1 VTGATRGW
9 RPGAG
14 AAVAVTAGD
23 PGSWA
28 LGLLGFLARGGWL
41 VLALP
46 ILTIPSPVLLSLLF
60 RGEVGA
66 IGRGELRLL
75 SIGVGAVLS
84 LVAIGGVILSAY
96 ADTALAE
103 RFVRDPETEELRGG
117 RVARPLTRTE
127 RRSLVWWVASIQA
140 VALLP
145 LILAIT
151 LVIDGA
157 VRTATSELID
167 PSTGSLSL
175 VGRVV
180 PVIAGPIAL
189 LVLVVVVVE
198 ALSSLASRRLLANA
212 WDLLPGGHVD
222 ARDGR
227 VAVGAL
233 ARVVRSPLRVMATA
247 VAGWLA
253 IGLTLV
259 VALVA
264 SVLAWGAAR
273 DVLVMGRVAADPV
286 ALGVSALLVA
296 VFTGVWL
303 AGLGLV
309 GFASAVR
316 SGLWTADAL
325 R

>member
-1 VTGATRGW
+1 VTSDARGW
-9 RPGAG
+9 RAGAG
-14 AAVAVTAGD
+14 AAVAVVAGD

-46 ILTIPSPVLLSLLF
+46 ILSIPSPVLLSLLF

-66 IGRGELRLL
+66 IGRGELRLFA
-75 SIGVGAVLS
+75 IGVGATLS
-84 LVAIGGVILSAY
+84 LVAIGGVLVSAY

-103 RFVRDPETEELRGG
+103 RFVRDQETEELRRG
-117 RVARPLTRTE
+117 RAPRPVTGPE

-151 LVIDGA
+151 FVIDRA

-167 PSTGSLSL
+167 PSSGSLPL

-180 PVIAGPIAL
+180 PGIAGPIAL
-189 LVLVVVVVE
+189 LVLVMVVAEV
-198 ALSSLASRRLLANA
+198 LSSLASRRLLANA
-212 WDLLPGGHVD
+212 WDLLPGGQVE
-222 ARDGR
+222 ARDSR
-227 VAVGAL
+227 VALGAL

-247 VAGWLA
+247 IAGWLA

-259 VALVA
+259 VAVVA
-264 SVLAWGAAR
+264 SVLAWAGAR
-273 DVLVMGRVAADPV
+273 DVLVMGRVGADPV
-286 ALGVSALLVA
+286 ALGVSALLVV
-296 VFTGVWL
+296 VFTGVWVG
-303 AGLGLV
+303 GLGLV